1 MDELIPKMGISKR
14 PSTNLMVAKT
24 MTNTTPKGDAAKQQ
38 GYPITFKHLGKGGYE
53 LTLFASTQISQSK
66 WMEHIEAQQRSLR
79 ERSNIFTKSILNE
92 GFFSPAIRVTCCV
105 PLGKIFP
112 DRVHMVLTFS

>member
-1 MDELIPKMGISKR
+1 
-14 PSTNLMVAKT
+14 
-24 MTNTTPKGDAAKQQ
+24 
-38 GYPITFKHLGKGGYE
+38 
-53 LTLFASTQISQSK
+53 
-66 WMEHIEAQQRSLR
+66 MEHIEAQQRSLR